1 MATRLRLSES
11 VAGAV
16 SPTFQS
22 YTHSQGTVRKLSR
35 SDSSTLTTAA
45 YAPDAADHLVA
56 GDAAHTQFVSD
67 AMAAGNVFTSG
78 DVLKYAAQVL
88 ESNAGNNLTLQ
99 VFVSVVDAAGTTVRA
114 TIRSKNTGGTEMATS
129 LTNRFRSTTLSGS
142 YTTVAGDR
150 LVVEFS
156 GTGTP
161 TAAGGVQGH
170 NWSLRR
176 GNSGAGGDLG
186 ENETDTG
193 TTLNPWIEFATT
205 IVWNDQTATPGVL
218 ALALSTFAPTVTAT
232 NNKLVTPGKL
242 SLTLTTFAPTVTA
255 TANQRVVPGTA
266 SLSLSAFAPT
276 VSTPRLVTPGKLALT
291 LTAFAP
297 TVTATAGSN
306 QIATPGTAA
315 LSLTAFAPTVTA
327 SDNKTVIPAVRAL
340 ALTGFAPTVTTT
352 SNVRVTPATAALVL
366 TAFAPD
372 VTGSL
377 QPGGHPVSV
386 PFIRQRVVDADADEA
401 YLGVI

>member
-1 MATRLRLSES
+1 MVTRLRLSES

-16 SPTFQS
+16 SPAFQS

-35 SDSSTLTTAA
+35 SDTSNLTTSA

-67 AMAAGNVFTSG
+67 PMAAGNVFTSG
-78 DVLKYAAQVL
+78 DTLKYAAQVL

-99 VFVSVVDAAGTTVRA
+99 VFVSVVDTAGTTVRA
-114 TIRSKNTGGTEMATS
+114 TIRTKNTGGTEMATS

-161 TAAGGVQGH
+161 TAAGGTQGH

-176 GNSGAGGDLG
+176 GNSGASGDLA

-205 IVWNDQTATPGVL
+205 IAWNAQTATPGV
-218 ALALSTFAPTVTAT
+218 AALSLTTFAPVVTAT
-232 NNKLVTPGKL
+232 NNQLVTPGKL
-242 SLTLTTFAPTVTA
+242 SLTLTAFAPTVTA
-255 TANQRVVPGTA
+255 TDHKLVTPGTA
-266 SLSLSAFAPT
+266 ALTTTGFAPT
-276 VSTPRLVTPGKLALT
+276 VSTPRLVTPGPVALT
-291 LTAFAP
+291 LTTFAP
-297 TVTATAGSN
+297 TVTASSGSN
-306 QIATPGTAA
+306 QTVTPGTAS

-327 SDNKTVIPAVRAL
+327 SDNKLVTPGVRAL
-340 ALTGFAPTVTTT
+340 SLAAFAPTVTTT
-352 SNVRVTPATAALVL
+352 NAVLVTPGPLGLSL
-366 TAFAPD
+366 TTYAPT
-372 VTGSL
+372 VTGSVL
-377 QPGGHPVSV
+377 PGSARRTIPVD
-386 PFIRQRVVDADADEA
+386 PDADEA